1 MEEKEMKK
9 LSVLLDHWV
18 KHNDDH
24 VKEYKKWAEI
34 AEQEGLSPVGKNL
47 RDAADLILQSSEKF
61 HAAKRG
67 MPVILIQGDHEH
79 HHHEHNHHKHD
90 HTEE

>member
-1 MEEKEMKK
+1 MEENKMKK

-24 VKEYKKWAEI
+24 VKEYRKWAEI
-34 AEQEGLSPVGKNL
+34 ADKEGLSQVEKNL

-61 HAAKRG
+61 HAAKRS
-67 MPVILIQGDHEH
+67 MPVIWVQGDHE

-90 HTEE
+90 STEE